1 MKIAVYSFGLNEA
14 QNVRDWL
21 DSCAG
26 ADHVTFCDTGSTD
39 DTAGKLR
46 YWHGFRLDEDTG
58 HCPHGGLSIHQISI
72 HPWRFDVAHN
82 TALALVPADVD
93 ICIPLHMDERLQPGW
108 RDALEAA
115 WVSHSPSIGR
125 SRFTKVWYDYQFA
138 PELTFR
144 QNRIHARH
152 GYVWRYPAHEGVY
165 PYSDQPEV
173 FVNTALKIVQTQDL
187 SKDRMAR
194 DLWLLELGLKENPH
208 SARCHFY
215 YGRQLMYAR
224 RYQEAVPLLRKYL
237 SMPDAWPGEA
247 AQAAEALTICY
258 RNGAL

>member
-1 MKIAVYSFGLNEA
+1 MKIAVYSFGLNEQA
-14 QNVRDWL
+14 NVRDWL
-21 DSCAG
+21 KSCEE

-39 DTAGKLR
+39 GTRAEFFVACAQQSSLR
-46 YWHGFRLDEDTG
+46 QRLA
-58 HCPHGGLSIHQISI
+58 IHQISI

-108 RDALEAA
+108 RTELEAA
-115 WVSHSPSIGR
+115 WVAHSPSVGR
-125 SRFTKVWYDYQFA
+125 NRFTKVWYDYQFA
-138 PELTFR
+138 PTLTFR

-173 FVNTALKIVQTQDL
+173 FAETSLKIVQTQDL
-187 SKDRMAR
+187 AKDRMSR
-194 DLWLLELGLKENPH
+194 DLWLLELGLRENPH

-247 AQAAEALTICY
+247 AQAAEALMICY